1 MFLTLYSKQVE
12 YNTILDNL
20 SIGRYFPK
28 TKRENNIRRIKPG
41 NDQKR
46 GNQTIAIKAAWH
58 KQTTD
63 TERLN
68 GGVLKRRPMNLY
80 GIARTNNRVVHF
92 LTSLLKLVEN
102 RTRYPLPHMR

>member
-1 MFLTLYSKQVE
+1 MK

-46 GNQTIAIKAAWH
+46 GNQTIANKAAWH
-58 KQTTD
+58 KQKTD
-63 TERLN
+63 IERQQN
-68 GGVLKRRPMNLY
+68 GGMIERRPIPV
-80 GIARTNNRVVHF
+80 IA
-92 LTSLLKLVEN
+92 
-102 RTRYPLPHMR
+102 